1 MKYFTKSVIFFTN
14 SIFTFFMK
22 VADKTF
28 KGTLKVSYSIHLTV
42 MHSNLFLSLVLSN
55 FFFQKFFSDRRKIEN
70 FFIEEKFEIFFLS
83 VIVKSEPFFFPA
95 QKIPTSFSFPVYAR
109 TFCHDSSF
117 SCDRIK
123 ESLNYCVYR
132 IGTKK
137 LSVSQRS

>member
-1 MKYFTKSVIFFTN
+1 MCHKHPPTNTPPLKKRKKKSDETMKI
-14 SIFTFFMK
+14 I
-22 VADKTF
+22 
-28 KGTLKVSYSIHLTV
+28 
-42 MHSNLFLSLVLSN
+42 LFLSN

-117 SCDRIK
+117 RCDRIK